1 MARSLLAAQLHGPA
15 PPPPPLPACLAV
27 NAWAVLLCVV
37 VLPLCALY
45 PLERRAR
52 RRFWAQGVRA
62 AQEAAEAAGAVAAAA
77 TVAARRAAAEA
88 PPPPLVGAFPLTGL
102 WALDL
107 YLYSSAVWAA
117 AVAFAL
123 LPGD

>member
-1 MARSLLAAQLHGPA
+1 MARSPLAVLAGPVT
-15 PPPPPLPACLAV
+15 PPCMPACLAV

-52 RRFWAQGVRA
+52 RRFWEEGVRA
-62 AQEAAEAAGAVAAAA
+62 AREAAEAAGAAPAAAA
-77 TVAARRAAAEA
+77 RAAARAAAAEP

-107 YLYSSAVWAA
+107 YLYSTATWTL
-117 AVAFAL
+117 AVAAFAP
-123 LPGD
+123 PGD